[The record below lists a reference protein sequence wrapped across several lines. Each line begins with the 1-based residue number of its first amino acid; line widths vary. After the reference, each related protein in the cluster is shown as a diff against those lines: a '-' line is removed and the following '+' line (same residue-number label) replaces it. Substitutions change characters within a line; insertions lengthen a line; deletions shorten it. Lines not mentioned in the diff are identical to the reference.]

1 MENIIHTFKG
11 GNLFETTTALFK
23 HLNIS
28 TKTFEEQA
36 FLPQDF
42 LKDLYKPEKHKA
54 INEIYLVGIVTDEVF
69 NGKSLAEVDNELS
82 NDYQGLLIIAVDLK
96 DKIANRT
103 ELSTLTR
110 LFSRRLKAMP
120 IAVLFRYGNHIALAN
135 AERTQYKQN
144 YREGEKIGKVSI
156 LKDIDT
162 LKPHR
167 GHLDILETL
176 KIPAKIKTFRDL
188 YAHWQEVFNVSTLNK
203 KFYNELF
210 AWFQWTISEEVGVT
224 YPNDTETDQD
234 DRVQLEEQ
242 VIRLITRVLFVW
254 FIKQKHLV
262 PNNLFEEAELSKIL
276 KDFQANSLENG
287 NYYNAILQNLFFA
300 TLNKKITERAFAK
313 VVNNRDIKTLYRYA
327 DMFAISEEEVI
338 ALFAPIPFLNG
349 GLFECLDKDKGN
361 DGVRY
366 HLDGFSRNDRKSD
379 YNGHYTHRAF
389 IPNAVFFDSEKGLF
403 PLLNRY
409 HFTIEEN
416 TPNEVQVALDP
427 ELLGNVFENLL
438 GAFNPE
444 TKESAR
450 KQSGSFYTPKEVVN
464 YMVDESLKTYLHNQL
479 PTFSSESLNMLF
491 EEREL
496 PIEWLSQP
504 AHCQKVVETLEK
516 VKILDPACGS
526 GAFPMGILNRM
537 VYLLEKLDFSDKRS
551 LYEQKLHLI
560 QNCIYGVDIQK
571 IASQISKLR
580 FFISLIVEQEETS
593 NDAENN
599 YGVETLPNLET
610 KFVTANTLIQ
620 LKLEEQDNNT
630 LELSDSND
638 IELKKLKEEL
648 LSIRYNHFYA
658 KSVSEKIKYRK
669 EDEAKRGQIKQHIWD
684 NVTQPNAFNISIWK
698 KEITKQQE
706 LLKNYISEK
715 WEDIQQT
722 DLFGKTTS
730 TRIDVNLSKR
740 RSIESRINTL
750 ETLIDKEKHKSVP
763 KGLKEELDM
772 LASWNPYDQNA
783 SAPFFDPEWMFGIS
797 DGFDIVIGNP
807 PYISTKGVTSEFKKA
822 LEKEYGF
829 ADDTYNH
836 FFFRGY
842 KILSDKGVLSFITPK
857 TFWTTQTKRNLRD
870 LLLSQR
876 LEYIFDTAN
885 PFESAMVDTCITSF
899 SKVKPENN
907 ALLFLD
913 GSKDLEKPLRYEVAQ
928 NVFIDTQNSVIFK
941 PTEYNMKIHNL
952 YGKKVKELYEQWW
965 DKISTSKN
973 ITKYSKE
980 LEAYRQSL
988 KPGDIALLGCLTE
1001 GGQGLATANNG
1012 KYIAVR
1018 KSTKWAKNILES
1030 RPKKLLEVVKRYKTA
1045 VKVANEEEAKDYLAA
1060 LSEEQIATLFDELK
1074 EKFGRDIFGQGY
1086 IYRLIE
1092 DDEMADVETLTQD
1105 EKDNGIE
1112 PTKKFY
1118 VPYDKGDKDGNR
1130 WYLETPFAIAWSKEN
1145 VGFLKSNSGKKGE
1158 GMPVVRNPQFYFK
1171 EGFCWTDVNST
1182 YLKSRLKKNGVFD
1195 VLSMSLFTLV
1205 SSLPDW
1211 YYVCL
1216 INSRLISLYVD
1227 NFINNTSHFQ
1237 INDARQLPIIIPNKT
1252 TLDKFEKL
1260 FKQAVQIKKRYSN
1273 EVELDNIQQEID
1285 ILVNELYAI

>member
-1 MENIIHTFKG
+1 MEHIIHNFAQG
-11 GNLFETTTALFK
+11 SLFACTEQLFK
-23 HLNIS
+23 QLNIELHS
-28 TKTFEEQA
+28 SENLPI
-36 FLPQDF
+36 LPQDF
-42 LKDLYKPEKHKA
+42 FDKELYRPENK
-54 INEIYLVGIVTDEVF
+54 IYQLIKQLYVAGMVGTEED
-69 NGKSLAEVDNELS
+69 SLAV
-82 NDYQGLLIIAVDLK
+82 IAVELDST
-96 DKIANRT
+96 AATRT
-103 ELSTLTR
+103 QLSTITR
-110 LFSRRLKAMP
+110 LINRQAKGMP
-120 IAVLFRYGNHIALAN
+120 VAVLFRYGNHIALAN
-135 AERTQYKQN
+135 AERTQYKQT

-176 KIPAKIKTFRDL
+176 KIPAKIETFRDL

-210 AWFQWTISEEVGVT
+210 AWFQWIISEEVGVT
-224 YPNDTETDQD
+224 YPNDTQTDQD

-262 PNNLFEEAELSKIL
+262 PNKLFEQDELHNIL
-276 KDFQANSLENG
+276 KDFEPNSLRNG

-349 GLFECLDKDKGN
+349 GLFECLDKDKNN

-366 HLDGFSRNDRKSD
+366 HLDGFSRNSTISKN
-379 YNGHYTHRAF
+379 NGHYTHRTF
-389 IPNAVFFDSEKGLF
+389 IPNAVFFDPEKGLF

-464 YMVDESLKTYLHNQL
+464 YMVDESLKAYLRNQL
-479 PTFSSESLNMLF
+479 PAFSAESIDALF
-491 EEREL
+491 EEEEL

-504 AHCQKVVETLEK
+504 AHCQKVIETLEK

-537 VYLLEKLDFSDKRS
+537 VYLLEKLDFSAKRS
-551 LYEQKLHLI
+551 LYELKLHLI

-630 LELSDSND
+630 LGLSDSND

-684 NVTQPNAFNISIWK
+684 NATQPNTFNIGIWE
-698 KEITKQQE
+698 KEIAKQRE
-706 LLKNYISEK
+706 LLKNYIDEK
-715 WEDIQQT
+715 WEDIQQAN
-722 DLFGKTTS
+722 LFGETTS
-730 TRIDVNLSKR
+730 TRIDVNLPR
-740 RSIESRINTL
+740 RKEIENRISAL
-750 ETLIDKEKHKSVP
+750 ESLIEKEQHKTAP
-763 KGLKEELDM
+763 KGLKDELNT

-807 PYISTKGVTSEFKKA
+807 PYVQLQKSGGRLAKLYEEQKFKTFARTGDIYSLFYEKAHQLLKQGGICNFITSNKWMRAGYGEATRKFFIENTNPLILIDFAGVKVFETATVDVNILLYVKEKNTFNTLACIVKDKELKELSLYVRQHAQYTQFKNA
-822 LEKEYGF
+822 
-829 ADDTYNH
+829 NSWV
-836 FFFRGY
+836 
-842 KILSDKGVLSFITPK
+842 ILSDIEQRIKAKIEAIGTPLKDWDINIYRGILTGYNEAFIIDKAKKEEILANCKTEEERQRTAEIIRPILRGRDIKRYGYEFADLYLINTHNGVKEKGIKRIDIDDYPAVKTHLDSFYQQLEKRQDKGDTPY
-857 TFWTTQTKRNLRD
+857 NLRNCAYIED
-870 LLLSQR
+870 FSKQKIIWKIIGNELAFCIENGNFMINNACYLLTGNH
-876 LEYIFDTAN
+876 LEYIVAFLN
-885 PFESAMVDTCITSF
+885 SKPIKWF
-899 SKVKPENN
+899 SLQTNMNKTGVG
-907 ALLFLD
+907 D
-913 GSKDLEKPLRYEVAQ
+913 MQVGAQ
-928 NVFIDTQNSVIFK
+928 NISLFPIPIPKAQ
-941 PTEYNMKIHNL
+941 
-952 YGKKVKELYEQWW
+952 YEQEIINLL
-965 DKISTSKN
+965 KISDYQKV
-973 ITKYSKE
+973 E
-980 LEAYRQSL
+980 
-988 KPGDIALLGCLTE
+988 
-1001 GGQGLATANNG
+1001 
-1012 KYIAVR
+1012 
-1018 KSTKWAKNILES
+1018 
-1030 RPKKLLEVVKRYKTA
+1030 KLI
-1045 VKVANEEEAKDYLAA
+1045 NEIYQ
-1060 LSEEQIATLFDELK
+1060 LSEEEI
-1074 EKFGRDIFGQGY
+1074 IF
-1086 IYRLIE
+1086 I
-1092 DDEMADVETLTQD
+1092 
-1105 EKDNGIE
+1105 
-1112 PTKKFY
+1112 
-1118 VPYDKGDKDGNR
+1118 
-1130 WYLETPFAIAWSKEN
+1130 
-1145 VGFLKSNSGKKGE
+1145 
-1158 GMPVVRNPQFYFK
+1158 
-1171 EGFCWTDVNST
+1171 
-1182 YLKSRLKKNGVFD
+1182 
-1195 VLSMSLFTLV
+1195 
-1205 SSLPDW
+1205 
-1211 YYVCL
+1211 
-1216 INSRLISLYVD
+1216 
-1227 NFINNTSHFQ
+1227 
-1237 INDARQLPIIIPNKT
+1237 
-1252 TLDKFEKL
+1252 EKL
-1260 FKQAVQIKKRYSN
+1260 
-1273 EVELDNIQQEID
+1273 
-1285 ILVNELYAI
+1285 

>member
-69 NGKSLAEVDNELS
+69 NGKSLAEVDKELS

-120 IAVLFRYGNHIALAN
+120 VAVLFRYGNHIALAN
-135 AERTQYKQN
+135 TERTQYKQT
-144 YREGEKIGKVSI
+144 YREEEKIGKVSI
-156 LKDIDT
+156 LKDIDI
-162 LKPHR
+162 LNPHR

-224 YPNDTETDQD
+224 YPNDTKTDQD

-262 PNNLFEEAELSKIL
+262 PNNLFEEAELGKIL

-300 TLNKKITERAFAK
+300 TLNKKVTERAFAK
-313 VVNNRDIKTLYRYA
+313 VQGSRDIKTLYRYA
-327 DMFAISEEEVI
+327 DMFTITEEEVI
-338 ALFAPIPFLNG
+338 ALFASIPFLNG

-379 YNGHYTHRAF
+379 HNGHYTHRAF
-389 IPNAVFFDSEKGLF
+389 IPNAVFFDSQKGLF

-491 EEREL
+491 EETEL

-504 AHCQKVVETLEK
+504 ANCQRVVETLER

-537 VYLLEKLDFSDKRS
+537 VYLLEKLDFLEKRS
-551 LYEQKLHLI
+551 LYELKLHLI
-560 QNCIYGVDIQK
+560 QNCIYGVDIQT

-580 FFISLIVEQEETS
+580 FFISLIVEQEET
-593 NDAENN
+593 NTDAEQN
-599 YGVETLPNLET
+599 YGVHTLPNLET
-610 KFVTANTLIQ
+610 KFVTANTLIS
-620 LKLEEQDNNT
+620 LEKEDN
-630 LELSDSND
+630 
-638 IELKKLKEEL
+638 IELFNDERLVTLKEKLFKVRTE
-648 LSIRYNHFYA
+648 HFYA
-658 KSVSEKIKYRK
+658 QSAFKKKELRK
-669 EDEAKRGQIKQHIWD
+669 EDAEICENIKQYLLDIAIKPNEQHIAFWKKSIERLQTEREKYVAERWEEVPMQVDMFAEAKPIK
-684 NVTQPNAFNISIWK
+684 V
-698 KEITKQQE
+698 
-706 LLKNYISEK
+706 
-715 WEDIQQT
+715 
-722 DLFGKTTS
+722 
-730 TRIDVNLSKR
+730 DVNLAKRKEVDSK
-740 RSIESRINTL
+740 IKEL
-750 ETLIDKEKHKSVP
+750 QTLIDKEYHKKESDT
-763 KGLKEELDM
+763 LKKELET

-807 PYISTKGVTSEFKKA
+807 PYVQLQKSGGKLAKLYEEQKFNTFARTGDIYSLFYEKAHQLLKQGGICNFITSNKWMRAGYGEATRKFFIENTNPLILIDFAGVKVFETATVDVNILLYVKEKNTFNTLACIVKDKELKELSLYVRQHAQYTQFKNA
-822 LEKEYGF
+822 
-829 ADDTYNH
+829 NSWV
-836 FFFRGY
+836 
-842 KILSDKGVLSFITPK
+842 ILSDIEQRIKAKIEAIGTPLKDWDINIYRGILTGYNEAFIIDKAKKEEILANCK
-857 TFWTTQTKRNLRD
+857 T
-870 LLLSQR
+870 
-876 LEYIFDTAN
+876 
-885 PFESAMVDTCITSF
+885 
-899 SKVKPENN
+899 
-907 ALLFLD
+907 
-913 GSKDLEKPLRYEVAQ
+913 
-928 NVFIDTQNSVIFK
+928 
-941 PTEYNMKIHNL
+941 
-952 YGKKVKELYEQWW
+952 
-965 DKISTSKN
+965 
-973 ITKYSKE
+973 
-980 LEAYRQSL
+980 
-988 KPGDIALLGCLTE
+988 
-1001 GGQGLATANNG
+1001 
-1012 KYIAVR
+1012 
-1018 KSTKWAKNILES
+1018 
-1030 RPKKLLEVVKRYKTA
+1030 
-1045 VKVANEEEAKDYLAA
+1045 EEERQRTIEIIRPILR
-1060 LSEEQIATLFDELK
+1060 
-1074 EKFGRDIFGQGY
+1074 GRDIKRYGYEFADLYIITTFPSLKIDIESYPAVKQHLLSFGY
-1086 IYRLIE
+1086 DRLKQTGDKGARKKTNNKWFETQDSISYWEDFSKQKIVYPDISERLNFQIIE
-1092 DDEMADVETLTQD
+1092 DEFFFNNTIYFITSHTEELSYLL
-1105 EKDNGIE
+1105 
-1112 PTKKFY
+1112 KFL
-1118 VPYDKGDKDGNR
+1118 N
-1130 WYLETPFAIAWSKEN
+1130 SK
-1145 VGFLKSNSGKKGE
+1145 LI
-1158 GMPVVRNPQFYFK
+1158 
-1171 EGFCWTDVNST
+1171 
-1182 YLKSRLKKNGVFD
+1182 
-1195 VLSMSLFTLV
+1195 
-1205 SSLPDW
+1205 DW
-1211 YYVCL
+1211 YYKSLSVQL
-1216 INSRLISLYVD
+1216 GEKAVRMFTIYVLNIPIPKKGNRDNIYESYQLTDEEIEFIESLYC
-1227 NFINNTSHFQ
+1227 N
-1237 INDARQLPIIIPNKT
+1237 
-1252 TLDKFEKL
+1252 
-1260 FKQAVQIKKRYSN
+1260 
-1273 EVELDNIQQEID
+1273 
-1285 ILVNELYAI
+1285 

>member
-1 MENIIHTFKG
+1 MENIIHTFEG

-54 INEIYLVGIVTDEVF
+54 INEIYLVGMVTDEVF

-96 DKIANRT
+96 DKTANRT

-120 IAVLFRYGNHIALAN
+120 VAILFRYGNHIALAN
-135 AERTQYKQN
+135 AERTQYKQT

-176 KIPAKIKTFRDL
+176 KIPAKIKTFKDL

-210 AWFQWTISEEVGVT
+210 AWYQWIISEEVGVT
-224 YPNDTETDQD
+224 YPNDTQTDQD

-262 PNNLFEEAELSKIL
+262 PNKLFEQDELHNIL
-276 KDFQANSLENG
+276 KDFEPNSLRNG

-349 GLFECLDKDKGN
+349 GLFECLDKDKNN

-366 HLDGFSRNDRKSD
+366 HLDGFSRNSTISKN
-379 YNGHYTHRAF
+379 NGHYTHRAF
-389 IPNAVFFDSEKGLF
+389 IPNAVFFDPEKGLF

-438 GAFNPE
+438 GTFNPE

-450 KQSGSFYTPKEVVN
+450 KQSGSFYTPKEIVN
-464 YMVDESLKTYLHNQL
+464 YMVDESLKVYLKNHL
-479 PTFSSESLNMLF
+479 PTFSAENIDTLF
-491 EEREL
+491 EEEEL

-504 AHCQKVVETLEK
+504 ANCQKVVETLEK

-537 VYLLEKLDFSDKRS
+537 VYLLEKLDFSAKRS
-551 LYEQKLHLI
+551 LYELKLHLI

-630 LELSDSND
+630 LGLSDSND

-684 NVTQPNAFNISIWK
+684 NATQPNTFNIGIWE
-698 KEITKQQE
+698 KEIAKQRE
-706 LLKNYISEK
+706 LLKNYIDEK
-715 WEDIQQT
+715 WEDIQQAN
-722 DLFGKTTS
+722 LFGETTS
-730 TRIDVNLSKR
+730 TRIDVNQPR
-740 RSIESRINTL
+740 RREIENRINTL
-750 ETLIDKEKHKSVP
+750 ESWIEKEKHKTAP
-763 KGLKEELDM
+763 KGLKDELNT

-807 PYISTKGVTSEFKKA
+807 PYVQLQKSGGRLAKLYEEQKFKTFARTGDIYSLFYEKGHQLLKQGGICNFITSNKWMRAGYGEATRKFFIENTNPLILIDFAGIKVFETATVDVNILLYVKEKSTFNTLACTIKDKELKKLSLYVRQHAQTTQFKN
-822 LEKEYGF
+822 
-829 ADDTYNH
+829 ADSWV
-836 FFFRGY
+836 
-842 KILSDKGVLSFITPK
+842 ILSDIEQRIKAKIEAIGTPLKDWDINIYRGILTGYNEAFIIDKTKKEEILANCQTEEERQRTAKIIRPILRGRDIKRYGYEFADLYIITTFPSLKIDIESYPAVKQHLLSFGYDRLKQTGDKGARKK
-857 TFWTTQTKRNLRD
+857 TNNKWFETQD
-870 LLLSQR
+870 SISYWEDFYSQVLAWQR
-876 LEYIFDTAN
+876 
-885 PFESAMVDTCITSF
+885 
-899 SKVKPENN
+899 
-907 ALLFLD
+907 
-913 GSKDLEKPLRYEVAQ
+913 
-928 NVFIDTQNSVIFK
+928 
-941 PTEYNMKIHNL
+941 
-952 YGKKVKELYEQWW
+952 
-965 DKISTSKN
+965 
-973 ITKYSKE
+973 ITKE
-980 LEAYRQSL
+980 NQF
-988 KPGDIALLGCLTE
+988 CLTE
-1001 GGQGLATANNG
+1001 KGM
-1012 KYIAVR
+1012 V
-1018 KSTKWAKNILES
+1018 ILDSMAFISGIE
-1030 RPKKLLEVVKRYKTA
+1030 RYKYWLLALLNSKLIYAWIKWNVHEYGDTGFRLSNQY
-1045 VKVANEEEAKDYLAA
+1045 VQEIPIIFPKDKKNEQEIIILLNEKQYYKIDNLIYILYG
-1060 LSEEQIATLFDELK
+1060 LSEEEITYI
-1074 EKFGRDIFGQGY
+1074 EKI
-1086 IYRLIE
+1086 
-1092 DDEMADVETLTQD
+1092 
-1105 EKDNGIE
+1105 
-1112 PTKKFY
+1112 
-1118 VPYDKGDKDGNR
+1118 
-1130 WYLETPFAIAWSKEN
+1130 
-1145 VGFLKSNSGKKGE
+1145 
-1158 GMPVVRNPQFYFK
+1158 
-1171 EGFCWTDVNST
+1171 
-1182 YLKSRLKKNGVFD
+1182 
-1195 VLSMSLFTLV
+1195 
-1205 SSLPDW
+1205 
-1211 YYVCL
+1211 
-1216 INSRLISLYVD
+1216 
-1227 NFINNTSHFQ
+1227 
-1237 INDARQLPIIIPNKT
+1237 
-1252 TLDKFEKL
+1252 
-1260 FKQAVQIKKRYSN
+1260 
-1273 EVELDNIQQEID
+1273 
-1285 ILVNELYAI
+1285 

>member
-1 MENIIHTFKG
+1 MENIIHTFEG

-96 DKIANRT
+96 DKTANRT

-120 IAVLFRYGNHIALAN
+120 VAVLFRYGNHIALAN
-135 AERTQYKQN
+135 AERTQYKQT

-156 LKDIDT
+156 LKDIDM

-224 YPNDTETDQD
+224 YPNDTQTDQD

-300 TLNKKITERAFAK
+300 TLNKKVTERAFAK
-313 VVNNRDIKTLYRYA
+313 VQGSRDIKTLYRYA
-327 DMFAISEEEVI
+327 DMFAITEEEVI

-379 YNGHYTHRAF
+379 HNGHYTHRAF

-450 KQSGSFYTPKEVVN
+450 KQSGSFYTPKEIVN
-464 YMVDESLKTYLHNQL
+464 YMVDESLKVYLKNHL
-479 PTFSSESLNMLF
+479 PTFSAENINTLF
-491 EEREL
+491 EEEEL

-504 AHCQKVVETLEK
+504 ANCQKVVETLER

-537 VYLLEKLDFSDKRS
+537 VYLLEKLDFSAKRS
-551 LYEQKLHLI
+551 LYELKLHLI
-560 QNCIYGVDIQK
+560 QNCIYGVDIQT

-580 FFISLIVEQEETS
+580 FFISLIVEQEET
-593 NDAENN
+593 NTVAEQN
-599 YGVETLPNLET
+599 YGVHTLPNLET
-610 KFVTANTLIQ
+610 KFVTANALIS
-620 LKLEEQDNNT
+620 LEKEENAELFNDEKLVA
-630 LELSDSND
+630 
-638 IELKKLKEEL
+638 LKEKL
-648 LSIRYNHFYA
+648 FKVRTDHFYA
-658 KSVSEKIKYRK
+658 QSAFKKKELRK
-669 EDEAKRGQIKQHIWD
+669 EDAEICENIKQYLLDIAIKPNEQHIAFWEKSIERLQIEREKYVAERWEEVPMQVDMFAEAK
-684 NVTQPNAFNISIWK
+684 S
-698 KEITKQQE
+698 TKV
-706 LLKNYISEK
+706 
-715 WEDIQQT
+715 
-722 DLFGKTTS
+722 
-730 TRIDVNLSKR
+730 DVNLAKRKGIDSK
-740 RSIESRINTL
+740 IKELQNF
-750 ETLIDKEKHKSVP
+750 IDKEYHKTESDA
-763 KGLKEELDM
+763 LKKELET

-797 DGFDIVIGNP
+797 EGFDIVIGNP
-807 PYISTKGVTSEFKKA
+807 PYVQLQKSGGRLAKLYEEQKFKTFARTGDIYSLFYEKAYQLLKQGGICNFITSNKWMRAGYGEATRKFFIEHTNPLILIDFAGIKVFDTATVDVNILLYVKEKNTFNTQACIVKDKELKELSLYVSQHAQTTQFKN
-822 LEKEYGF
+822 
-829 ADDTYNH
+829 ADSWV
-836 FFFRGY
+836 
-842 KILSDKGVLSFITPK
+842 ILSDIEQRIKTKIEAIGTPLKDWDIQINYGIKTGFNDAFIINGEKKAELIAQDPKSAEIIRPILRGRDIKRYGYEFADLYLINTHNGIKEKGIKRIDIEDYPAVKAHLDTFYEQLEKRQDKGDTPYNLRNCAYIEDFYKQKIVWKAVGRNLAFSILEEGKFLTAPASFITTEFGLYYILGFLCSSFGK
-857 TFWTTQTKRNLRD
+857 YFIYNNSDTTGAGDIMLNIQSLIKIPIPQLKANEQKIIENKVSEIIELKKRKV
-870 LLLSQR
+870 SSHC
-876 LEYIFDTAN
+876 LENQVNSIINDIFD
-885 PFESAMVDTCITSF
+885 F
-899 SKVKPENN
+899 S
-907 ALLFLD
+907 
-913 GSKDLEKPLRYEVAQ
+913 
-928 NVFIDTQNSVIFK
+928 
-941 PTEYNMKIHNL
+941 
-952 YGKKVKELYEQWW
+952 
-965 DKISTSKN
+965 
-973 ITKYSKE
+973 
-980 LEAYRQSL
+980 
-988 KPGDIALLGCLTE
+988 
-1001 GGQGLATANNG
+1001 
-1012 KYIAVR
+1012 
-1018 KSTKWAKNILES
+1018 
-1030 RPKKLLEVVKRYKTA
+1030 
-1045 VKVANEEEAKDYLAA
+1045 EEE
-1060 LSEEQIATLFDELK
+1060 IAF
-1074 EKFGRDIFGQGY
+1074 
-1086 IYRLIE
+1086 IE
-1092 DDEMADVETLTQD
+1092 
-1105 EKDNGIE
+1105 
-1112 PTKKFY
+1112 
-1118 VPYDKGDKDGNR
+1118 
-1130 WYLETPFAIAWSKEN
+1130 
-1145 VGFLKSNSGKKGE
+1145 
-1158 GMPVVRNPQFYFK
+1158 
-1171 EGFCWTDVNST
+1171 
-1182 YLKSRLKKNGVFD
+1182 
-1195 VLSMSLFTLV
+1195 
-1205 SSLPDW
+1205 
-1211 YYVCL
+1211 
-1216 INSRLISLYVD
+1216 
-1227 NFINNTSHFQ
+1227 
-1237 INDARQLPIIIPNKT
+1237 
-1252 TLDKFEKL
+1252 
-1260 FKQAVQIKKRYSN
+1260 
-1273 EVELDNIQQEID
+1273 NI
-1285 ILVNELYAI
+1285 

>member
-28 TKTFEEQA
+28 TQTFEEQA

-120 IAVLFRYGNHIALAN
+120 VAVLFRYGNHIALAN
-135 AERTQYKQN
+135 AERTQYKQT

-156 LKDIDT
+156 LKDIDI
-162 LKPHR
+162 LNPHR

-176 KIPAKIKTFRDL
+176 KTPAKIKTFRDL

-224 YPNDTETDQD
+224 YPNDTKTNQD

-262 PNNLFEEAELSKIL
+262 PNKLFEQDELHNIL
-276 KDFQANSLENG
+276 KDFEPDSLKNG

-300 TLNKKITERAFAK
+300 TLNKKITQRAFAK

-349 GLFECLDKDKGN
+349 GLFECLDKDKNN
-361 DGVRY
+361 DGIRY
-366 HLDGFSRNDRKSD
+366 HLDGFSRNSTISKN
-379 YNGHYTHRAF
+379 NGHYTHRAF
-389 IPNAVFFDSEKGLF
+389 IPNAVFFDPEKGLF

-491 EEREL
+491 EETEL

-504 AHCQKVVETLEK
+504 ANCQRVVETLER

-551 LYEQKLHLI
+551 LYELKLHLI

-610 KFVTANTLIQ
+610 KFVTANTLIS
-620 LKLEEQDNNT
+620 LEKEDNAA
-630 LELSDSND
+630 LFND
-638 IELKKLKEEL
+638 ERLVTLKEKL
-648 LSIRYNHFYA
+648 FKVRTDHFYA
-658 KSVSEKIKYRK
+658 QSAFKKKKLRK
-669 EDEAKRGQIKQHIWD
+669 EDAEICENIKQYLLDIAIKPNEQHIAFWKKSIERLETDRKKYATERWEEAPVQADMFAEAKPIK
-684 NVTQPNAFNISIWK
+684 V
-698 KEITKQQE
+698 
-706 LLKNYISEK
+706 
-715 WEDIQQT
+715 
-722 DLFGKTTS
+722 
-730 TRIDVNLSKR
+730 DVNLAKRKEVDSKIKELQ
-740 RSIESRINTL
+740 SLIEKEYHKTESDTL
-750 ETLIDKEKHKSVP
+750 KK
-763 KGLKEELDM
+763 ELDS

-807 PYISTKGVTSEFKKA
+807 PYVQLQKSGGKLAKQYEEQRFQTFARTGDIYCLFYEKAYQLLKQRGICNFITSNKWMRAGYGEATRKFL
-822 LEKEYGF
+822 LEK
-829 ADDTYNH
+829 TNPI
-836 FFFRGY
+836 
-842 KILSDKGVLSFITPK
+842 ILIDFGGIKVFETATVDVNI
-857 TFWTTQTKRNLRD
+857 
-870 LLLSQR
+870 LL
-876 LEYIFDTAN
+876 Y
-885 PFESAMVDTCITSF
+885 
-899 SKVKPENN
+899 
-907 ALLFLD
+907 
-913 GSKDLEKPLRYEVAQ
+913 
-928 NVFIDTQNSVIFK
+928 
-941 PTEYNMKIHNL
+941 
-952 YGKKVKELYEQWW
+952 VKE
-965 DKISTSKN
+965 
-973 ITKYSKE
+973 
-980 LEAYRQSL
+980 
-988 KPGDIALLGCLTE
+988 
-1001 GGQGLATANNG
+1001 
-1012 KYIAVR
+1012 
-1018 KSTKWAKNILES
+1018 KSTFNTLACT
-1030 RPKKLLEVVKRYKTA
+1030 VKDK
-1045 VKVANEEEAKDYLAA
+1045 
-1060 LSEEQIATLFDELK
+1060 ELK
-1074 EKFGRDIFGQGY
+1074 ELSLYVRQHAKPTRFDNAESWVILSNIEQRIKAKIEAIGTPLKDWNIQINYGIKTGFNDAFIINGEKRAELIAKDPKSAEIIRPILRGRDIKRYGYEFADLYSITTFPSLKIDIESYPAVKQHLLSFGY
-1086 IYRLIE
+1086 DRLKQTGE
-1092 DDEMADVETLTQD
+1092 KGARKKTNNKWFETQD
-1105 EKDNGIE
+1105 SISYWEDFSKQKIIYPDISEKLNFQIIE
-1112 PTKKFY
+1112 EEIYFNNTIYFITSETEDLDYLLKFL
-1118 VPYDKGDKDGNR
+1118 N
-1130 WYLETPFAIAWSKEN
+1130 
-1145 VGFLKSNSGKKGE
+1145 SN
-1158 GMPVVRNPQFYFK
+1158 
-1171 EGFCWTDVNST
+1171 
-1182 YLKSRLKKNGVFD
+1182 LI
-1195 VLSMSLFTLV
+1195 
-1205 SSLPDW
+1205 DW
-1211 YYVCL
+1211 YYKTLSVQL
-1216 INSRLISLYVD
+1216 GEKAVRMFTIYVL
-1227 NFINNTSHFQ
+1227 NI
-1237 INDARQLPIIIPNKT
+1237 PIPN
-1252 TLDKFEKL
+1252 D
-1260 FKQAVQIKKRYSN
+1260 RN
-1273 EVELDNIQQEID
+1273 RDNIYDSYQLTEEEKTFIE
-1285 ILVNELYAI
+1285 NLYCS

>member
-11 GNLFETTTALFK
+11 SNLFETTTALFK

-120 IAVLFRYGNHIALAN
+120 VAVLFRYGNHIALAN

-669 EDEAKRGQIKQHIWD
+669 EDEAKRVQIKQHIWD
-684 NVTQPNAFNISIWK
+684 NATQPNTFNISIWE

-706 LLKNYISEK
+706 LLKNYISKK

-722 DLFGKTTS
+722 DLFGETTS

-807 PYISTKGVTSEFKKA
+807 PYVQLQKSGGRLAKLYEEQKFKTFARTGDIYSLFYEKAYQLLKQGGICNFITSNKWMRAGYGEATRKFFIEHTNPLILIDFAGIKVFDTATVDVNILLYVKEKNTFNTQACIVKDKELKELSLYVSQHAQTTQFKN
-822 LEKEYGF
+822 
-829 ADDTYNH
+829 ADSWV
-836 FFFRGY
+836 
-842 KILSDKGVLSFITPK
+842 ILSDIEQRIKTKIEAIGTPLKDWDIQINYGIKTGFNDAFIINGEKKAELIAQDPK
-857 TFWTTQTKRNLRD
+857 SAEIIRPILR
-870 LLLSQR
+870 
-876 LEYIFDTAN
+876 
-885 PFESAMVDTCITSF
+885 
-899 SKVKPENN
+899 
-907 ALLFLD
+907 
-913 GSKDLEKPLRYEVAQ
+913 
-928 NVFIDTQNSVIFK
+928 
-941 PTEYNMKIHNL
+941 
-952 YGKKVKELYEQWW
+952 
-965 DKISTSKN
+965 
-973 ITKYSKE
+973 
-980 LEAYRQSL
+980 
-988 KPGDIALLGCLTE
+988 
-1001 GGQGLATANNG
+1001 
-1012 KYIAVR
+1012 
-1018 KSTKWAKNILES
+1018 
-1030 RPKKLLEVVKRYKTA
+1030 
-1045 VKVANEEEAKDYLAA
+1045 
-1060 LSEEQIATLFDELK
+1060 
-1074 EKFGRDIFGQGY
+1074 GRDIKRYGY
-1086 IYRLIE
+1086 EFADLYLINTHNGIKEKGIKRIDIE
-1092 DDEMADVETLTQD
+1092 DYPAVKAHLDTFYEQL
-1105 EKDNGIE
+1105 EKRQ
-1112 PTKKFY
+1112 
-1118 VPYDKGDKDGNR
+1118 DKGD
-1130 WYLETPFAIAWSKEN
+1130 TPYNLRNCAYIEDFYKQKIMYSEI
-1145 VGFLKSNSGKKGE
+1145 
-1158 GMPVVRNPQFYFK
+1158 VREPQFYLDNKGEFFAEATTFIMTGSNLEYLYYLLHSKAITYFFK
-1171 EGFCWTDVNST
+1171 TFYAGGGLGGDGYRYKKVFLEKLPIPPIKNDVNFKTEEEVEEYVYIS
-1182 YLKSRLKKNGVFD
+1182 YNLD
-1195 VLSMSLFTLV
+1195 QDEI
-1205 SSLPDW
+1205 DW
-1211 YYVCL
+1211 
-1216 INSRLISLYVD
+1216 I
-1227 NFINNTSHFQ
+1227 
-1237 INDARQLPIIIPNKT
+1237 
-1252 TLDKFEKL
+1252 
-1260 FKQAVQIKKRYSN
+1260 IKK
-1273 EVELDNIQQEID
+1273 
-1285 ILVNELYAI
+1285 

>member
-96 DKIANRT
+96 DKTANRT

-120 IAVLFRYGNHIALAN
+120 VAVLFRYGNHIALAN
-135 AERTQYKQN
+135 AERTQYKQT

-224 YPNDTETDQD
+224 YPNDTQTDQD

-300 TLNKKITERAFAK
+300 TLNKKVTERAFAK
-313 VVNNRDIKTLYRYA
+313 VQGSRDIKTLYRYA

-379 YNGHYTHRAF
+379 HNGHYTHRAF
-389 IPNAVFFDSEKGLF
+389 IPNTVFFDSEKGLF

-416 TPNEVQVALDP
+416 TPNEMQVALDP

-450 KQSGSFYTPKEVVN
+450 KQSGSFYTPKEIVN
-464 YMVDESLKTYLHNQL
+464 YMVDESLKVYLKNHL
-479 PTFSSESLNMLF
+479 PTFLKENIDTLF
-491 EEREL
+491 EEEEL

-504 AHCQKVVETLEK
+504 ANCQKVVETLER

-537 VYLLEKLDFSDKRS
+537 VYLLEKLDFSAKRS
-551 LYEQKLHLI
+551 LYELKLHLI
-560 QNCIYGVDIQK
+560 QNCIYGVDIQT

-580 FFISLIVEQEETS
+580 FFISLIVEQEET
-593 NDAENN
+593 NTVAEQN
-599 YGVETLPNLET
+599 YGVHTLPNLET
-610 KFVTANTLIQ
+610 KFVTANALIS
-620 LKLEEQDNNT
+620 LEKEENAELFNDEKLVA
-630 LELSDSND
+630 
-638 IELKKLKEEL
+638 LKEKL
-648 LSIRYNHFYA
+648 FKVRTDHFYA
-658 KSVSEKIKYRK
+658 QSAFKKKELRK
-669 EDEAKRGQIKQHIWD
+669 EDAEICENIKQYLLDIAIKPNEQHIAFWEKSIERLQTEREKYVAERWEEVPMQVDMFAEAK
-684 NVTQPNAFNISIWK
+684 S
-698 KEITKQQE
+698 TKV
-706 LLKNYISEK
+706 
-715 WEDIQQT
+715 
-722 DLFGKTTS
+722 
-730 TRIDVNLSKR
+730 DVNLAKRKGIDSK
-740 RSIESRINTL
+740 IKELQNF
-750 ETLIDKEKHKSVP
+750 IDKEYHKTESDA
-763 KGLKEELDM
+763 LKKELET

-797 DGFDIVIGNP
+797 EGFDIVIGNP
-807 PYISTKGVTSEFKKA
+807 PYVQLQKSGGRLAKLYEEQKFKTFARTGDIYSLFYEKAHQLLKQGGICNFITSNKWMRAGYGEATRKFFIENTNPLIIIDFAGVKVFETATVDVNILLYVKEKNTFNTLACIVKDKELKELSLYVKQHAQYTQFKN
-822 LEKEYGF
+822 
-829 ADDTYNH
+829 ADSWV
-836 FFFRGY
+836 
-842 KILSDKGVLSFITPK
+842 ILSDIEQRIKAKIEAIGTPLKDWDISINYGIKTGFNDAFIIDGEKRAELIAQDPK
-857 TFWTTQTKRNLRD
+857 
-870 LLLSQR
+870 
-876 LEYIFDTAN
+876 
-885 PFESAMVDTCITSF
+885 
-899 SKVKPENN
+899 
-907 ALLFLD
+907 
-913 GSKDLEKPLRYEVAQ
+913 
-928 NVFIDTQNSVIFK
+928 
-941 PTEYNMKIHNL
+941 
-952 YGKKVKELYEQWW
+952 
-965 DKISTSKN
+965 
-973 ITKYSKE
+973 
-980 LEAYRQSL
+980 
-988 KPGDIALLGCLTE
+988 
-1001 GGQGLATANNG
+1001 
-1012 KYIAVR
+1012 
-1018 KSTKWAKNILES
+1018 
-1030 RPKKLLEVVKRYKTA
+1030 
-1045 VKVANEEEAKDYLAA
+1045 
-1060 LSEEQIATLFDELK
+1060 SEEIIRPILR
-1074 EKFGRDIFGQGY
+1074 GRDIKRYGY
-1086 IYRLIE
+1086 EWNDKYVIIARLESDIPNKYPAICKHLE
-1092 DDEMADVETLTQD
+1092 Q
-1105 EKDNGIE
+1105 
-1112 PTKKFY
+1112 F
-1118 VPYDKGDKDGNR
+1118 KGK
-1130 WYLETPFAIAWSKEN
+1130 
-1145 VGFLKSNSGKKGE
+1145 GKLG
-1158 GMPVVRNPQFYFK
+1158 
-1171 EGFCWTDVNST
+1171 DNST
-1182 YLKSRLKKNGVFD
+1182 TKVFKRPWWAWMQEPVSYWEDFSKQKIVYSDISERLNFQIIENEIYFNNTIYFITSQTEDLTYLLKF
-1195 VLSMSLFTLV
+1195 LSSNLI
-1205 SSLPDW
+1205 DW
-1211 YYVCL
+1211 YYKSLSVQL
-1216 INSRLISLYVD
+1216 GEKAIRMFTIYVLNIPIPKKGNRDNIYESYQLTEEEEEFIESLYY
-1227 NFINNTSHFQ
+1227 N
-1237 INDARQLPIIIPNKT
+1237 
-1252 TLDKFEKL
+1252 
-1260 FKQAVQIKKRYSN
+1260 
-1273 EVELDNIQQEID
+1273 
-1285 ILVNELYAI
+1285 

>member
-1 MENIIHTFKG
+1 MENIIHTFEG

-69 NGKSLAEVDNELS
+69 YGKSLAEVDNELS

-96 DKIANRT
+96 DKTANRT

-120 IAVLFRYGNHIALAN
+120 VAVLFRYGNHIALAN
-135 AERTQYKQN
+135 AERTQYKQT

-176 KIPAKIKTFRDL
+176 KIPTKIKTFRDL

-224 YPNDTETDQD
+224 YPNDTKTDQD

-300 TLNKKITERAFAK
+300 TLNKKVTERAFAK
-313 VVNNRDIKTLYRYA
+313 VQGSRDIKTLYRYA

-379 YNGHYTHRAF
+379 HNGHYTHRAF

-416 TPNEVQVALDP
+416 TPNEMQVALDP

-450 KQSGSFYTPKEVVN
+450 KQSGSFYTPKEIVN
-464 YMVDESLKTYLHNQL
+464 YMVDESLKVYLKNYL
-479 PTFSSESLNMLF
+479 PTFSAENIDTLF
-491 EEREL
+491 EEEEL

-504 AHCQKVVETLEK
+504 ANCQKVVETLER

-537 VYLLEKLDFSDKRS
+537 VYLLEKLDFSAKRS
-551 LYEQKLHLI
+551 LYELKLHLI
-560 QNCIYGVDIQK
+560 QNCIYGVDIQT

-580 FFISLIVEQEETS
+580 FFISLIVEQEET
-593 NDAENN
+593 NTVAEQN
-599 YGVETLPNLET
+599 YGVHTLPNLET
-610 KFVTANTLIQ
+610 KFVTANALIS
-620 LKLEEQDNNT
+620 LEKEENAELFNDEKLVA
-630 LELSDSND
+630 
-638 IELKKLKEEL
+638 LKEKL
-648 LSIRYNHFYA
+648 FKVRTDHFYA
-658 KSVSEKIKYRK
+658 QSAFKKKELRK
-669 EDEAKRGQIKQHIWD
+669 EDAEICENIKQYLLDIAIKPNEQHIAFWEKSIERLQTEREKYVAERWEEVPMQVDMFAEAK
-684 NVTQPNAFNISIWK
+684 S
-698 KEITKQQE
+698 TKV
-706 LLKNYISEK
+706 
-715 WEDIQQT
+715 
-722 DLFGKTTS
+722 
-730 TRIDVNLSKR
+730 DVNLAKRKGIDSK
-740 RSIESRINTL
+740 IKELQNF
-750 ETLIDKEKHKSVP
+750 IDKEYHKTESDA
-763 KGLKEELDM
+763 LKKELET

-807 PYISTKGVTSEFKKA
+807 PYVQLQKSGGKLAKLYEEQKFNTFARTGDIYSLFYEKAHQLLKQGGICNFITSNKWMRAGYGEATRKFFIENTNPLILIDFAGIKVFETATVDVNILLYVKEKNTFNTLACIVKDKELKELSLYVRQHAQYTQFKN
-822 LEKEYGF
+822 
-829 ADDTYNH
+829 ADSWV
-836 FFFRGY
+836 
-842 KILSDKGVLSFITPK
+842 ILSDIEQRIKAKIEAIGTPLKDWDIQINYGIKTGFNDAFI
-857 TFWTTQTKRNLRD
+857 
-870 LLLSQR
+870 
-876 LEYIFDTAN
+876 
-885 PFESAMVDTCITSF
+885 
-899 SKVKPENN
+899 
-907 ALLFLD
+907 
-913 GSKDLEKPLRYEVAQ
+913 
-928 NVFIDTQNSVIFK
+928 ID
-941 PTEYNMKIHNL
+941 
-952 YGKKVKELYEQWW
+952 GKKRAEL
-965 DKISTSKN
+965 
-973 ITKYSKE
+973 
-980 LEAYRQSL
+980 
-988 KPGDIALLGCLTE
+988 IA
-1001 GGQGLATANNG
+1001 QD
-1012 KYIAVR
+1012 
-1018 KSTKWAKNILES
+1018 
-1030 RPKKLLEVVKRYKTA
+1030 PK
-1045 VKVANEEEAKDYLAA
+1045 
-1060 LSEEQIATLFDELK
+1060 SEEIIRPILR
-1074 EKFGRDIFGQGY
+1074 GRDIKRYGY
-1086 IYRLIE
+1086 VF
-1092 DDEMADVETLTQD
+1092 ADLYLLFIPWHFPLHQIKPE
-1105 EKDNGIE
+1105 I
-1112 PTKKFY
+1112 
-1118 VPYDKGDKDGNR
+1118 KG
-1130 WYLETPFAIAWSKEN
+1130 ASKEAEKAFENQYPAIYNHLLQYKTELSNRNKAETGIRYEWYALQRWGANYWEDFYKQKIVWKIIGSN
-1145 VGFLKSNSGKKGE
+1145 VSFFIDNEGFFYNNAANILTSNTISLNSLIAFLNSKIYE
-1158 GMPVVRNPQFYFK
+1158 WYFK
-1171 EGFCWTDVNST
+1171 KVVFIEVEGGGIQMFNTVMEKIPIP
-1182 YLKSRLKKNGVFD
+1182 LL
-1195 VLSMSLFTLV
+1195 
-1205 SSLPDW
+1205 
-1211 YYVCL
+1211 
-1216 INSRLISLYVD
+1216 
-1227 NFINNTSHFQ
+1227 NNTQ
-1237 INDARQLPIIIPNKT
+1237 
-1252 TLDKFEKL
+1252 EKEL
-1260 FKQAVQIKKRYSN
+1260 SERVN
-1273 EVELDNIQQEID
+1273 NLLDNISSDNIQFYEKEISSFIYD
-1285 ILVNELYAI
+1285 FFHLSEDESSFIETF

>member
-96 DKIANRT
+96 DKTANRT

-120 IAVLFRYGNHIALAN
+120 VAVLFRYGNHIALAN
-135 AERTQYKQN
+135 AERTQYKQT

-224 YPNDTETDQD
+224 YPNDTQTDQD

-300 TLNKKITERAFAK
+300 TLNKKVTERAFAK
-313 VVNNRDIKTLYRYA
+313 VQGSRDIKTLYRYA

-379 YNGHYTHRAF
+379 HNGHYTHRAF
-389 IPNAVFFDSEKGLF
+389 IPNTVFFDSEKGLF

-416 TPNEVQVALDP
+416 TPNEMQVALDP

-450 KQSGSFYTPKEVVN
+450 KQSGSFYTPKEIVN
-464 YMVDESLKTYLHNQL
+464 YMVDESLKVYLKNHL
-479 PTFSSESLNMLF
+479 PTFLKENIDTLF
-491 EEREL
+491 EEEEL

-504 AHCQKVVETLEK
+504 ANCQKVVETLER

-537 VYLLEKLDFSDKRS
+537 VYLLEKLDFSAKRS
-551 LYEQKLHLI
+551 LYELKLHLI
-560 QNCIYGVDIQK
+560 QNCIYGVDIQT

-580 FFISLIVEQEETS
+580 FFISLIVEQEET
-593 NDAENN
+593 NTVAEQN
-599 YGVETLPNLET
+599 YGVHTLPNLET
-610 KFVTANTLIQ
+610 KFVTANALIS
-620 LKLEEQDNNT
+620 LEKEENAELFNDEKLVA
-630 LELSDSND
+630 
-638 IELKKLKEEL
+638 LKEKL
-648 LSIRYNHFYA
+648 FKVRTDHFYA
-658 KSVSEKIKYRK
+658 QSAFKKKELRK
-669 EDEAKRGQIKQHIWD
+669 EDAEICENIKQYLLDIAIKPNEQHIAFWEKSIERLQTEREKYVAERWEEVPMQVDMFAEAK
-684 NVTQPNAFNISIWK
+684 S
-698 KEITKQQE
+698 TKV
-706 LLKNYISEK
+706 
-715 WEDIQQT
+715 
-722 DLFGKTTS
+722 
-730 TRIDVNLSKR
+730 DVNLAKRKGIDSK
-740 RSIESRINTL
+740 IKELQNF
-750 ETLIDKEKHKSVP
+750 IDKEYHKTESDA
-763 KGLKEELDM
+763 LKKELET

-797 DGFDIVIGNP
+797 EGFDIVIGNP
-807 PYISTKGVTSEFKKA
+807 PYVQLQKSGGRLAKLYEEQKFKTFARTGDIYSLFYEKAHQLLKQGGICNFITSNKWMRAGYGEATRKFFIENTNPLIIIDFAGVKVFETATVDVNILLYVKEKNTFNTLACIVKDKELKELSLYVRQHAQYTQFKN
-822 LEKEYGF
+822 
-829 ADDTYNH
+829 ADSWV
-836 FFFRGY
+836 
-842 KILSDKGVLSFITPK
+842 ILSDIEQRIKAKIEAIGTPLKDWDISINYGIKTGFNDAFIIDGEKRAELIAQDPK
-857 TFWTTQTKRNLRD
+857 
-870 LLLSQR
+870 
-876 LEYIFDTAN
+876 
-885 PFESAMVDTCITSF
+885 
-899 SKVKPENN
+899 
-907 ALLFLD
+907 
-913 GSKDLEKPLRYEVAQ
+913 
-928 NVFIDTQNSVIFK
+928 
-941 PTEYNMKIHNL
+941 
-952 YGKKVKELYEQWW
+952 
-965 DKISTSKN
+965 
-973 ITKYSKE
+973 
-980 LEAYRQSL
+980 
-988 KPGDIALLGCLTE
+988 
-1001 GGQGLATANNG
+1001 
-1012 KYIAVR
+1012 
-1018 KSTKWAKNILES
+1018 
-1030 RPKKLLEVVKRYKTA
+1030 
-1045 VKVANEEEAKDYLAA
+1045 
-1060 LSEEQIATLFDELK
+1060 SEEIIRPILR
-1074 EKFGRDIFGQGY
+1074 GRDIKRYGY
-1086 IYRLIE
+1086 EWNDKYVIIARLESDIPNKYPAICKHLE
-1092 DDEMADVETLTQD
+1092 Q
-1105 EKDNGIE
+1105 
-1112 PTKKFY
+1112 F
-1118 VPYDKGDKDGNR
+1118 KGK
-1130 WYLETPFAIAWSKEN
+1130 
-1145 VGFLKSNSGKKGE
+1145 GKLG
-1158 GMPVVRNPQFYFK
+1158 
-1171 EGFCWTDVNST
+1171 DNST
-1182 YLKSRLKKNGVFD
+1182 TKVFKRPWWAWMQEPVSYWEDFSKQKIVYSDISERLNFQIIENEIYFNNTIYFITSQTEDLTYLLKF
-1195 VLSMSLFTLV
+1195 LSSNLI
-1205 SSLPDW
+1205 DW
-1211 YYVCL
+1211 YYKSLSVQL
-1216 INSRLISLYVD
+1216 GEKAIRMFTIYVLNIPIPKKGNRDNIYESYQLTEEEEEFIESLYY
-1227 NFINNTSHFQ
+1227 N
-1237 INDARQLPIIIPNKT
+1237 
-1252 TLDKFEKL
+1252 
-1260 FKQAVQIKKRYSN
+1260 
-1273 EVELDNIQQEID
+1273 
-1285 ILVNELYAI
+1285 